1 MQFVIRLTQRP
12 IEAHSNGFAADLA
25 ALSSLCFA
33 GYLGLLVF

>member
-1 MQFVIRLTQRP
+1 MTYLTHLLRGGTD
-12 IEAHSNGFAADLA
+12 NTNNRFAADLA